1 MFKIVIDPG
10 HGEFSNKGVIAGYY
24 EGRTMFNLAGYLRDE
39 LLRYH
44 GVDVQITR
52 SSVQAD
58 PDLAERGAMY
68 PGANVFLS
76 LHSNAAARPEVWGS
90 EIYDSL
96 IIPNKKLAD
105 ALGLAIS
112 KEMEHSYRGTL
123 YRKNDDGSN
132 TDWYGVIR
140 SAMRNGAYCALL
152 IEHGFHTNPHDCKWL
167 MDASNLKQLA
177 AIEARTIANHY
188 GLQLEYPADT
198 PTMYRVQVGA
208 FTLLANAE
216 RLRSRLIQKGYQ
228 SYVKPLDITGY
239 YRVQAGAF
247 SNERNALAM
256 VERLKNDGF
265 NAIIKKGV

>member
-1 MFKIVIDPG
+1 MFKIVLDPG
-10 HGEFSNKGVIAGYY
+10 HGEYSNKGVIPGYY
-24 EGRTMFNLAGYLRDE
+24 EGRTMFTLAGYLRDD

-44 GVDVQITR
+44 GVDVKITR

-58 PDLAERGAMY
+58 LDLSERGAMY

-76 LHSNAAARPEVWGS
+76 LHSNAFSRPEVWGS

-123 YRKNDDGSN
+123 YRKNDDGTN

-140 SAMRNGAYCALL
+140 SAMRNGAYCAML

-167 MDASNLKQLA
+167 MDSSNLKQLA

-198 PTMYRVQVGA
+198 PVMYRVQVGA

-216 RLRSRLIQKGYQ
+216 RLRTRLIQKGYK
-228 SYVKPLDITGY
+228 SYIRPLDETGY

-247 SNERNALAM
+247 SNERNALGLID
-256 VERLKNDGF
+256 RLQRDGF
-265 NAIIKKGV
+265 KAIIKKGI